1 MLDGGTA
8 AILTPDRRRSL
19 MAFAEGLRLRAFDAS
34 LIIAIVQDSA
44 RHGEGP
50 LSRAVESRLSL
61 LAPSPAPAQANREW
75 MLLGVSVVLAGLML
89 LGMAAWLA
97 G

>member
-1 MLDGGTA
+1 
-8 AILTPDRRRSL
+8 

-44 RHGEGP
+44 RHGEGA

-61 LAPSPAPAQANREW
+61 LAPPAAPVQANREW
-75 MLLGVSVVLAGLML
+75 MLLGASVALAGLML